1 MKRVTLDTNALIWA
15 YHEES
20 KKELSQKALTAIVEA
35 EKDGVIYIPV
45 VNLMEI
51 ITILEKGKYPIF
63 FDDMLQDLED
73 NPAYSIVPLT
83 TKVIRV
89 MKNLPNMELHDR
101 AIVATAIVTDTELV
115 SMDSKI
121 PKFYKRVIW

>member
-1 MKRVTLDTNALIWA
+1 MKRLTLDTNALIWA

-20 KKELSQKALTAIVEA
+20 KKQLSQKALTAIMEVEI
-35 EKDGVIYIPV
+35 DGIIYVSV
-45 VNLMEI
+45 VSLMELMS
-51 ITILEKGKYPIF
+51 ILEKGKYPIL

-83 TKVIRV
+83 TEVIRT
-89 MKNLPNMELHDR
+89 MKSLPGIELHDR
-101 AIVATAIVTDTELV
+101 AIIATAIVTDTELV
-115 SMDSKI
+115 SIDSAI